1 MEPVRLR
8 ATEFA
13 AEWLRRNMAVQH
25 LLNRGLGA
33 FMPMTP
39 TFRNVRSK
47 LSRALQFIL
56 PQSSSLDAIFN
67 SYDDYR
73 EMRRKSLEKRAAKR
87 EAERSARTDRS
98 DRSTSESAEDD
109 ESRLKSR

>member
-8 ATEFA
+8 AAEFA
-13 AEWLRRNMAVQH
+13 AEWLRRNIAVQH

-33 FMPMTP
+33 LMPMTP

-47 LSRALQFIL
+47 LSRVLQFIL

-98 DRSTSESAEDD
+98 TSESAEDD

>member
-8 ATEFA
+8 AAEFA
-13 AEWLRRNMAVQH
+13 AEWLRRNIAVQH

-33 FMPMTP
+33 LMPMTP

-47 LSRALQFIL
+47 LSRVLQFIL

-73 EMRRKSLEKRAAKR
+73 EMRRKSLEKRAAKKGGGT
-87 EAERSARTDRS
+87 RSART